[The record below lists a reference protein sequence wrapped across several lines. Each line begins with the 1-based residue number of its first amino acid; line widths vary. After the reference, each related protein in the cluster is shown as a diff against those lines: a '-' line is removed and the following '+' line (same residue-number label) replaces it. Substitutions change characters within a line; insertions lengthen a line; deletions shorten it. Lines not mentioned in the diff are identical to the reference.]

1 MSMAPGD
8 LILLLPVILFALSFH
23 ELGHAWTALRF
34 GDSTARDLGRV
45 SLDPRRHLDP
55 IGTIMVFVAGFG
67 WAKPVPIDPSRLKNP
82 HRDSLWIAAAG
93 PAANLLTAI
102 VSGLVLQ
109 ALVRTGGIELLPG
122 NVGAAVLRLCI
133 FSVHVNLALMA
144 FNLIPIHPLDGA
156 AVLKGLM
163 TPAGAAH
170 LARLDQVGP
179 FLLLGLIVLGRAT
192 GLSVIGRFLDPVVG
206 TLSQWVSGGLL

>member
-1 MSMAPGD
+1 MNLAPQD
-8 LILLLPVILFALSFH
+8 LVLLLPVILFALSFH

-82 HRDSLWIAAAG
+82 HRDGLWIAAAG
-93 PAANLLTAI
+93 PLANLLTAI
-102 VSGLVLQ
+102 ASGLVLQ
-109 ALVRTGGIELLPG
+109 ALVRTGAIEQLPG
-122 NVGAAVLRLCI
+122 AAGEAVLRLCI
-133 FSVHVNLALMA
+133 LSVHVNLALMA

-156 AVLKGLM
+156 AVLKGLV
-163 TPAGAAH
+163 TPAGAVH
-170 LARLDQVGP
+170 LARLDHLGP

-192 GLSVIGRFLDPVVG
+192 GWSIIGRFLDPVVG

>member
-1 MSMAPGD
+1 MSLAPRD

-34 GDSTARDLGRV
+34 GDPTARDLGRV

-55 IGTIMVFVAGFG
+55 IGTLMMFVAGFG
-67 WAKPVPIDPSRLKNP
+67 WAKPVPVDPSRLKNP
-82 HRDSLWIAAAG
+82 LRDGLWIAAAG
-93 PAANLLTAI
+93 PFANFLTAI
-102 VSGLVLQ
+102 ASGLVLQ
-109 ALVRTGGIELLPG
+109 ALVRTGAIELLPG
-122 NVGAAVLRLCI
+122 TVGEAVLRMCI

-156 AVLKGLM
+156 AVLKGLVS
-163 TPAGAAH
+163 PAGAAQ
-170 LARLDQVGP
+170 LSRLDPVGP
-179 FLLLGLIVLGRAT
+179 ILLLGLIVLGRAT
-192 GLSVIGRFLDPVVG
+192 GQSVIGLYLDPVVG